1 MRAIRRNPK
10 KKNDF
15 IRLAACAYRPCR
27 NAAKARLSGAY
38 FARGG
43 GGGGRPLYL
52 LLWRFGP
59 VGALIGR
66 LLGILGRVGPAARG
80 PAYWAYRPGGALFGA
95 LARAGNAA
103 PHKKALVFFI
113 NAGKF
118 LADGGRLALF
128 GGHITHNA
136 RAGVCFAALR
146 E

>member
-1 MRAIRRNPK
+1 MVRRNPK

-15 IRLAACAYRPCR
+15 IRRV
-27 NAAKARLSGAY
+27 
-38 FARGG
+38 RGCG
-43 GGGGRPLYL
+43 SGGRPLYL
-52 LLWRFGP
+52 WLWRFGP
-59 VGALIGR
+59 VGAL
-66 LLGILGRVGPAARG
+66 
-80 PAYWAYRPGGALFGA
+80 FGV

-103 PHKKALVFFI
+103 PHKKALVLFI

>member
-1 MRAIRRNPK
+1 MHTG
-10 KKNDF
+10 
-15 IRLAACAYRPCR
+15 LAATRQRRVYRGLTLR
-27 NAAKARLSGAY
+27 AGVVAAAGP
-38 FARGG
+38 FAWGG
-43 GGGGRPLYL
+43 GVSVRR
-52 LLWRFGP
+52 RFGP

-66 LLGILGRVGPAARG
+66 LLGVLGSVDLSGAWGVSARRCVGPLIGRFGPAACFSR
-80 PAYWAYRPGGALFGA
+80 GALFGA

-136 RAGVCFAALR
+136 RAGVCLATLR

>member
-1 MRAIRRNPK
+1 MVRRNPK

-15 IRLAACAYRPCR
+15 IRRV
-27 NAAKARLSGAY
+27 
-38 FARGG
+38 RGCG
-43 GGGGRPLYL
+43 SGGRPLYL
-52 LLWRFGP
+52 WLWRFGP

-66 LLGILGRVGPAARG
+66 LGRGGLLGVSARQCVGPA
-80 PAYWAYRPGGALFGA
+80 AYRPGGALFGV
-95 LARAGNAA
+95 LACAGNAA

-128 GGHITHNA
+128 GGHITYNA

>member
-1 MRAIRRNPK
+1 MRGC
-10 KKNDF
+10 D
-15 IRLAACAYRPCR
+15 
-27 NAAKARLSGAY
+27 S
-38 FARGG
+38 
-43 GGGGRPLYL
+43 GGRPLYL
-52 LLWRFGP
+52 GCGVSARWRIGP

-66 LLGILGRVGPAARG
+66 LGRVGLLGVSARQCVGPAAF
-80 PAYWAYRPGGALFGA
+80 RPGGALFGV